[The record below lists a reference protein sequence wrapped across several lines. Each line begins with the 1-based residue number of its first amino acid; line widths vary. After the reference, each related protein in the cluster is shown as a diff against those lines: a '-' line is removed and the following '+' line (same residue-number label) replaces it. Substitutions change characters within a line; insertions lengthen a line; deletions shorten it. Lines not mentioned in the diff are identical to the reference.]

1 MTGGE
6 TMETMIEKAE
16 VTLPSDSAVLVTR
29 SFRAPRSLVYRA
41 HTEPALIRQWM
52 LGPPGWSMPICE
64 MDVRVG
70 GNYRWRWRSDKDG
83 KEFGFSGTFR
93 EVEPNVRL
101 VHTESFDPG
110 TTAEKMADSPS
121 LVTLTLSGD
130 GVITTIS
137 SLIDFGTK
145 ANRDAALATGM
156 TNGMEQS
163 YQLLDGLLGE
173 RADS

>member
-1 MTGGE
+1 
-6 TMETMIEKAE
+6 
-16 VTLPSDSAVLVTR
+16 
-29 SFRAPRSLVYRA
+29 
-41 HTEPALIRQWM
+41 
-52 LGPPGWSMPICE
+52 MPICE

-70 GNYRWRWRSDKDG
+70 GNYKWRWRSDKDG

-137 SLIDFGTK
+137 SLIDFGSK
-145 ANRDAALATGM
+145 ANRDAAAIGSIAAWMQTTGLRDA
-156 TNGMEQS
+156 
-163 YQLLDGLLGE
+163 QLSALLKN
-173 RADS
+173 